1 MLKPNNMFV
10 HHLKY
15 TTTTTKSEAVLRS
28 TIVLRCPPYPPVPG
42 GAGVAEP
49 GDHEGVPRGQ
59 DLVVEVR
66 TRPLQPSLEQDLWR
80 EKKQCTGWPICS

>member
-1 MLKPNNMFV
+1 MFV

-15 TTTTTKSEAVLRS
+15 TLRQSRGLQLSSEVLLSYR
-28 TIVLRCPPYPPVPG
+28 PVPG

-66 TRPLQPSLEQDLWR
+66 TRPLQPSLE
-80 EKKQCTGWPICS
+80 